1 MPTTIAQIGGFE
13 LWDILQLA
21 QTSRMS
27 VKLSVES
34 PHGSG
39 AMFFQGGHLR
49 HAIAGD
55 NVGDEAVDAMLEWR
69 EGSVSSSQLPPE
81 TPETVTKS
89 SITALLMDRARIRD
103 EEERQNQLLGRPS
116 AQEEVEPEPEQPREL
131 YIDLD
136 EVRSLLHEVDEQLG
150 GALISTDVISKA
162 TGMSIAG
169 VHTDRKA
176 SALFNHLSEQLHQA
190 ITRAEDAPAK
200 AIRQFI
206 IEGDNGIFIFVIE
219 IDERHRWA
227 MMINGAQAQLGLI
240 FAVIIPDILPRLE
253 AVLGG

>member
-39 AMFFQGGHLR
+39 AMFFQRGHLR
-49 HAIAGD
+49 HAIAGE
-55 NVGDEAVDAMLEWR
+55 NVGDDAVNAMLEWR

-116 AQEEVEPEPEQPREL
+116 SVEEPELEPEQPREIQ
-131 YIDLD
+131 IDLD
-136 EVRSLLHEVDEQLG
+136 VVRALLHEVDEQLG

-162 TGMSIAG
+162 TGMSISG
-169 VHTDRKA
+169 VHSDRKA

-253 AVLGG
+253 TALGG

>member
-39 AMFFQGGHLR
+39 AMFFEGGNLR

-55 NVGDEAVDAMLEWR
+55 NVGDEAVDKMLEWR
-69 EGSVSSSQLPPE
+69 EGSVSSSQLPNE
-81 TPETVTKS
+81 TPQTVTKS
-89 SITALLMDRARIRD
+89 SITALLMDRARVRD
-103 EEERQNQLLGRPS
+103 EEERQNPRAA
-116 AQEEVEPEPEQPREL
+116 AQPEPEVLPDEPIPEL
-131 YIDLD
+131 NIDI
-136 EVRSLLHEVDEQLG
+136 ETVRGLLHEVDEQLG
-150 GALISTDVISKA
+150 GALIGSAVISKA

-169 VHTDRKA
+169 INSPTRS
-176 SALFNHLSEQLHQA
+176 SALFNHLSEQLHNA
-190 ITRAEDAPAK
+190 LARAEDAPAK
-200 AIRQFI
+200 GVRQFV

-219 IDERHRWA
+219 IDDRHRWA
-227 MMINGAQAQLGLI
+227 MTLDGARTQLGLV
-240 FAVIIPDILPRLE
+240 FSFIIPDILPRLTS
-253 AVLGG
+253 ALGG

>member
-55 NVGDEAVDAMLEWR
+55 NVGDEAVNAMLEWR

-116 AQEEVEPEPEQPREL
+116 PQEVEPEPEQPREL

>member
-34 PHGSG
+34 SLGSG
-39 AMFFQGGHLR
+39 AMFFEGGNLR

-55 NVGDEAVDAMLEWR
+55 NVGDEAVNRMLEWR

-81 TPETVTKS
+81 TPQTVTKS

-103 EEERQNQLLGRPS
+103 EEERIGKKS
-116 AQEEVEPEPEQPREL
+116 APEPAPPPVAAEPTPHPVN
-131 YIDLD
+131 IDLAG
-136 EVRSLLHEVDEQLG
+136 VKALLFEVDEQLG
-150 GALISTDVISKA
+150 GALIGADIISKA
-162 TGMSIAG
+162 TGVSIAG
-169 VHTDRKA
+169 IHSAPKA
-176 SALFNHLSEQLHQA
+176 SALVNHLSEQLQNA
-190 ITRAEDAPAK
+190 LTRAEDAPAK
-200 AIRQFI
+200 GLRKFI
-206 IEGDNGIFIFVIE
+206 IEGDNGVFIFVVE
-219 IDERHRWA
+219 IDERYRWA
-227 MMINGAQAQLGLI
+227 MMINGAQAQLGII

-253 AVLGG
+253 DILQGR

>member
-34 PHGSG
+34 PHGTG
-39 AMFFQGGHLR
+39 AMFFQGGSLR

-55 NVGDEAVDAMLEWR
+55 NVGDEAVSTMLEWR

-103 EEERQNQLLGRPS
+103 EEERKNQLLGRTKPPE
-116 AQEEVEPEPEQPREL
+116 AEPEVPEEPREL
-131 YIDLD
+131 RIDLD

-176 SALFNHLSEQLHQA
+176 SALFNHLSDQLHQA

-200 AIRQFI
+200 GIRQFI

-219 IDERHRWA
+219 IDDRHRWA

-253 AVLGG
+253 SVLGG

>member
-49 HAIAGD
+49 HAIAGE
-55 NVGDEAVDAMLEWR
+55 NVGDEAVNAMLEWR

-116 AQEEVEPEPEQPREL
+116 IREEPELEPEQPREL
-131 YIDLD
+131 HIDLD
-136 EVRSLLHEVDEQLG
+136 EVRALLHEVDEQLG

-169 VHTDRKA
+169 VHSDRKA

-200 AIRQFI
+200 GIRQFI

-219 IDERHRWA
+219 IDDRHRWA